1 MRRSSSLVVGCILI
15 VMAGCPGCSFF
26 APPRIVETA
35 EGPVSPA
42 LSDGQQAARQ
52 YTAGALMDY
61 ELVWQFY
68 DLDPGL
74 RPAFLDGFVE
84 EFTKAGFP
92 TRGIAYRS
100 LLEEAISG
108 TQFQTASDLG
118 SRHAAR
124 SVTNEQ
130 VQGVIRS
137 SLGVSKGVALGWKA
151 GYVRGFAAWR
161 LADAARTGTV
171 NEEMIHRFHREA
183 ATTYQALRAAVGR

>member
-1 MRRSSSLVVGCILI
+1 
-15 VMAGCPGCSFF
+15 
-26 APPRIVETA
+26 
-35 EGPVSPA
+35 
-42 LSDGQQAARQ
+42 
-52 YTAGALMDY
+52 MDPK
-61 ELVWQFY
+61 Q
-68 DLDPGL
+68 
-74 RPAFLDGFVE
+74 RPAFLDGFVD
-84 EFTKAGFP
+84 EFTRAGFP
-92 TRGIAYRS
+92 TRGIEGRA

-161 LADAARTGTV
+161 LADTARTGTV
-171 NEEMIHRFHREA
+171 NEATIHRFHREA
-183 ATTYQALRAAVGR
+183 ATSYQALRAAVGQ

>member
-1 MRRSSSLVVGCILI
+1 MRRSFSLVVGCCLF
-15 VMAGCPGCSFF
+15 VMAGGAGCQYFS
-26 APPRIVETA
+26 PPKVVETPKA
-35 EGPVSPA
+35 VSPA
-42 LSDGQQAARQ
+42 LADGQKAARQ
-52 YTAGALMDY
+52 YLAADLMDY
-61 ELVWQFY
+61 ELVWKLY
-68 DLDPGL
+68 DLDPKL

-84 EFTKAGFP
+84 EVTKAGFP
-92 TRGIAYRS
+92 TRGSESRA
-100 LLEEAISG
+100 LLEEAIGG

-137 SLGVSKGVALGWKA
+137 SLGVSRGVAVGWKA

-171 NEEMIHRFHREA
+171 NEATIHRFHQEA
-183 ATTYQALRAAVGR
+183 ATTYQALRAAVGQ

>member
-1 MRRSSSLVVGCILI
+1 MGC
-15 VMAGCPGCSFF
+15 GSF
-26 APPRIVETA
+26 APPKIVDTGK
-35 EGPVSPA
+35 GPVSPA
-42 LSDGQQAARQ
+42 LSDGQKAARQ
-52 YTAGALMDY
+52 YMAGALMDY
-61 ELVWQFY
+61 ELVWKLY
-68 DLDPGL
+68 DMDPKQ
-74 RPAFLDGFVE
+74 RPAFLDGFVD
-84 EFTKAGFP
+84 EFTRAGFP
-92 TRGIAYRS
+92 SRGIEGRA

-161 LADAARTGTV
+161 LAEAARTDTI
-171 NEEMIHRFHREA
+171 NEAAIHRFHREA
-183 ATTYQALRAAVGR
+183 ATSYQALRAAVGQ